1 MIRNAHRV
9 PSRHCVRRRGY
20 RHSVSGCGFLRPS
33 ESRLTS
39 RSFLLATKVVCTP
52 WGEGFARIVVE
63 RQPRCSVIKS
73 KEIIMLYFML
83 PWIIFYGMADV
94 MREQMTPQSAVK
106 RIVPPR

>member
-1 MIRNAHRV
+1 M
-9 PSRHCVRRRGY
+9 
-20 RHSVSGCGFLRPS
+20 
-33 ESRLTS
+33 
-39 RSFLLATKVVCTP
+39 
-52 WGEGFARIVVE
+52 E

-94 MREQMTPQSAVK
+94 MREQMAPQPAVK